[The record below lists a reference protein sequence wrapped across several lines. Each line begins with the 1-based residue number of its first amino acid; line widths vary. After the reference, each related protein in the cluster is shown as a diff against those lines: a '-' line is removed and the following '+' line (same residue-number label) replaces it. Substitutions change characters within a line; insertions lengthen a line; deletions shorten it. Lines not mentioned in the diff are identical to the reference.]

1 MDADV
6 RQQIKEAAAS
16 AARAVWDTAQAPDG
30 HSGAVFIDLDRV
42 EELAREKYWQT
53 LRDTYAEFGVD
64 ERDYW
69 LANPVEAIISE
80 PECLADDLPRIA
92 EDLASTANRYTEPP
106 Y

>member
-6 RQQIKEAAAS
+6 RQQIREAAAA
-16 AARAVWDTAQAPDG
+16 AARAVGDTAQAPDG

-42 EELAREKYWQT
+42 EDLAREKYWQT
-53 LRDTYAEFGVD
+53 LRDKCAEFGVD

-69 LANPVEAIISE
+69 LANPVEAIMGE
-80 PECLADDLPRIA
+80 PECLADDLPRITD
-92 EDLASTANRYTEPP
+92 DLAAAASLYTEPP